1 MAVAFLG
8 AALAAIF
15 LVTGFLAGVG
25 FFTSFLAGVFGFAA
39 GLTAFL
45 AAADFVDFLW
55 RACAFTFCL
64 LAITSLHEYVLRE
77 VWRAGL

>member
-8 AALAAIF
+8 ATLAAIF
-15 LVTGFLAGVG
+15 FVTGFLTGFG

-45 AAADFVDFLW
+45 AATDFVGFLW

-64 LAITSLHEYVLRE
+64 LTIPSLHEYVLRE
-77 VWRAGL
+77 GWRAGL

>member
-1 MAVAFLG
+1 
-8 AALAAIF
+8 
-15 LVTGFLAGVG
+15 
-25 FFTSFLAGVFGFAA
+25 
-39 GLTAFL
+39 LTAFL

>member
-15 LVTGFLAGVG
+15 LVTGFLTGVG
-25 FFTSFLAGVFGFAA
+25 FFTSFLAGAFGFAA

-45 AAADFVDFLW
+45 AGADFVGFLW

-64 LAITSLHEYVLRE
+64 LAIPSMYEYALKE